1 MGRFSM
7 MIRSESLGHGNPRQ
21 EPVLD
26 EKFFLVGEDLLDPAG
41 WDPKSCAGRF
51 LLGLRRVSGRYGLT
65 AEGCTLAEQT
75 AFEWTETYR
84 Y

>member
-7 MIRSESLGHGNPRQ
+7 MIRSKSLGHGNPRQ

-26 EKFFLVGEDLLDPAG
+26 EQFYVIGEDLLDSAG
-41 WDPKSCAGRF
+41 WDHQSSAGRF
-51 LLGLRRVSGRYGLT
+51 LLCLRRLSGRYGLT

>member
-21 EPVLD
+21 EPVPD
-26 EKFFLVGEDLLDPAG
+26 EQFFLVGEDLLDSAG
-41 WDPKSCAGRF
+41 WDPKSSAGRF
-51 LLGLRRVSGRYGLT
+51 LLCLRRLSGRYGLT